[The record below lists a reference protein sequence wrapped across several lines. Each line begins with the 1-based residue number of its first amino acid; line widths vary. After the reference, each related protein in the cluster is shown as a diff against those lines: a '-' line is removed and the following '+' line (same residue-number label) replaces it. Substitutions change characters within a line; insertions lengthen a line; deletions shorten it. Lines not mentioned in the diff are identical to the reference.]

1 MSVRENY
8 EEIMANVQ
16 AAAEA
21 SGRKKE
27 NITLIAVSKFV
38 DEGRIKEAIACGAKN
53 FGESRAQELTAK
65 LPMFEQ
71 AGSNVHFI
79 GQLQTNKVKYVIG
92 NVKTIQ
98 SVDRLELANE
108 ISRLAQKKG
117 IVQQVLIEVNI
128 GGEPQKGGAY
138 AEGLEE
144 FLTNISRLNGVF
156 VKGLMCIPPAVDEAD
171 ARRYFAKMKML
182 FDRMAGL
189 GLPNVAMDELS
200 MGMSGDY
207 RAAIAEGAT
216 MVRVGSAIF
225 GERRRPGA
233 EA

>member
-27 NITLIAVSKFV
+27 DITLIAVSKFV

-65 LPMFEQ
+65 LTMFEQ

-117 IVQQVLIEVNI
+117 IVQQVLIE
-128 GGEPQKGGAY
+128 P
-138 AEGLEE
+138 L
-144 FLTNISRLNGVF
+144 
-156 VKGLMCIPPAVDEAD
+156 
-171 ARRYFAKMKML
+171 
-182 FDRMAGL
+182 
-189 GLPNVAMDELS
+189 
-200 MGMSGDY
+200 
-207 RAAIAEGAT
+207 
-216 MVRVGSAIF
+216 
-225 GERRRPGA
+225 
-233 EA
+233 